1 MCGKCYPITDGFY
14 VPHRIPKGSE
24 SPKWRILAQ
33 VSEAVYIL
41 CSTLDTHVRYAPL
54 YIHKFRLIAPRRL
67 LDAQRFQQQYHSY
80 GELLTVQDRL
90 RWCRHHM
97 GLMQKEVADRI
108 GIRRGH
114 YTDLETGAVDYYPK
128 EVVDKLAA
136 LFGIPVTD
144 LLDDFSRF
152 LYYGQGKAIREH
164 RERLGLQK
172 KPYAR
177 LLHLEPN
184 RLRAWESEK
193 KQISKASWEKYFKG
207 VIVV

>member
-1 MCGKCYPITDGFY
+1 M
-14 VPHRIPKGSE
+14 
-24 SPKWRILAQ
+24 
-33 VSEAVYIL
+33 
-41 CSTLDTHVRYAPL
+41 RYAPL

-128 EVVDKLAA
+128 EVVDKLAE
-136 LFGIPVTD
+136 FYGVPVGD
-144 LLDDFSRF
+144 FLDDFNRF

-184 RLRAWESEK
+184 RLRAWESEQ

-207 VIVV
+207 VIAV